1 MRGTDYEPKT
11 IKYAARF
18 SWDGKQFEKRP
29 GQSRKVV
36 YRRKRSNDMSPRKP
50 KNSNTSTE
58 LSRAG
63 TIVFVSNIIT
73 LDKYLTGSPRS
84 PFKFP
89 RGLFMIILLSTNEP
103 DFDELA
109 EKLLEKLWNQY
120 FIGNVAIITPCDR
133 ERKVCFP
140 KNIFGF

>member
-1 MRGTDYEPKT
+1 MRGTDYEPNT

-29 GQSRKVV
+29 GQSHKVV
-36 YRRKRSNDMSPRKP
+36 YRRKRSNDMSSRKP

-63 TIVFVSNIIT
+63 TIVFVQNIIT
-73 LDKYLTGSPRS
+73 MDKYLTGSPRA

-89 RGLFMIILLSTNEP
+89 RGLFMIIILSTNEP
-103 DFDELA
+103 EFDELA

-120 FIGNVAIITPCDR
+120 FIGNLAIITPCDR
-133 ERKVCFP
+133 ERNVCFS
-140 KNIFGF
+140 KYVFGF